1 MCLNKKCHI
10 PKSSIN
16 HYSNDLNAIMFGL
29 LDPNPNRRLSA
40 DEALNMLHF
49 NQFTSD
55 LQLSQLTNFP
65 YEYQDD
71 FEVEQSSD
79 YANAPYSFPNKFQKN

>member
-1 MCLNKKCHI
+1 MTRKSLFDSEKTKDLLCLNKKCHI

-16 HYSNDLNAIMFGL
+16 YYSNDLNAIMFGL

-55 LQLSQLTNFP
+55 LQLS
-65 YEYQDD
+65 
-71 FEVEQSSD
+71 
-79 YANAPYSFPNKFQKN
+79 

>member
-1 MCLNKKCHI
+1 MTRKSLFDSEKTKDLLCLNKKCNL

-16 HYSNDLNAIMFGL
+16 NYSNDLNAIMFGL

-40 DEALNMLHF
+40 DEALNMLNF

-55 LQLSQLTNFP
+55 LQLS
-65 YEYQDD
+65 
-71 FEVEQSSD
+71 
-79 YANAPYSFPNKFQKN
+79 